1 MSLIRPDERTP
12 DRAADGRPVAGVPGT
27 PALQL
32 SGATLAYGSRVLW
45 RDLDL
50 TIPAGQLV
58 AVLGP
63 NGSGKTSLMRVLLG
77 LQPLTAGTA
86 QVGGVPVRR
95 CSTRVGYI
103 PQKVSVE
110 STTMVRARDV
120 VRMGI
125 DGHRWGLPLSFGSRW
140 GRQRRKIDELLTA
153 VAADSFADAPVSMLS
168 GGELQRIRI
177 AGALASDPALL
188 LCDEPLAALDLRHQ
202 QEVAA
207 LIDERRRVSGTAV
220 LFVTHDVNP
229 ILDYV
234 DQVLYLAGGRFRL
247 GPPDEVLT
255 SEVLTDLY
263 GVPVEVLRAE
273 GRVIVV
279 SSSDLNAAGHHHH
292 EPNQQP
298 PGAAQS

>member
-12 DRAADGRPVAGVPGT
+12 NRTADGRPVSGVPGV
-27 PALQL
+27 PALEL
-32 SGATLAYGSRVLW
+32 TGATLAYGSRVLW
-45 RDLDL
+45 SELDL

-77 LQPLTAGTA
+77 LQPLTSGTA
-86 QVGGVPVRR
+86 KVGGAPVRR
-95 CSTRVGYI
+95 GSTRVGYV

-153 VAADSFADAPVSMLS
+153 VAADAFADAPVSMLS

-207 LIDERRRVSGTAV
+207 LIDERRRTSGTAV

-229 ILDYV
+229 VLDYV

-279 SSSDLNAAGHHHH
+279 SSADLNAAGHHHH

-298 PGAAQS
+298 PGASPS

>member
-1 MSLIRPDERTP
+1 MSLISPDERTP
-12 DRAADGRPVAGVPGT
+12 DRAADGRPVPGVPVT

-50 TIPAGQLV
+50 TIPPGRLV

-95 CSTRVGYI
+95 GSTRVGYI

-140 GRQRRKIDELLTA
+140 GRQRRKIDELLAA

-234 DQVLYLAGGRFRL
+234 DEVLYLAGGRFRL

-279 SSSDLNAAGHHHH
+279 SSSDLNITGHHHD
-292 EPNQQP
+292 E
-298 PGAAQS
+298 QS